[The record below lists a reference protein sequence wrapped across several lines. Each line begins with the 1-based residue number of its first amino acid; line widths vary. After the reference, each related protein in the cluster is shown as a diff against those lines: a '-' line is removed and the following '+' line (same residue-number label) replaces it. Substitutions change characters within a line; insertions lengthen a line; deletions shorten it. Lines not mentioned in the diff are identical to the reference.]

1 MKKTGGGEG
10 RVESLNELNLV
21 FAGRPVLSNAVR
33 SWPGNLSCGPVRP
46 GAPTS
51 VSGRGID
58 AWPAQFGLTGAVF
71 C

>member
-1 MKKTGGGEG
+1 MQSDHGLGISVLGG
-10 RVESLNELNLV
+10 ST
-21 FAGRPVLSNAVR
+21 
-33 SWPGNLSCGPVRP
+33 
-46 GAPTS
+46 GAPIS